1 MMQLNNSKIAEPAYS
16 RICIVED
23 RNMWNACTESFDKT
37 RDLILCVDFGLK
49 KELQDSGYN
58 VEFID
63 HLVTNTILEEL
74 NYTMHNFLNNWFKD
88 ANGAD
93 LLKYRGLDLGDAHLL
108 YIINEVD
115 YFCHFFFNIIAL
127 GYLKYDRLMVLVHN
141 NHTIYECLNVAGL
154 AYEVLTPSTKNET
167 GPKPVYLF
175 PILKW
180 VAEKTNKAS
189 LIHTLKNAVANCFDF
204 TYNILD
210 RINRR
215 DKKYVYIHRYHPTV
229 GIVDELQ
236 KVKNVQLV
244 FNNYSGLTNILNER
258 RIHFKAAKDNS
269 KTVNTL
275 LESFTANR
283 CGSFKYNEYDVTA
296 HVYKI
301 IDKILADKLGH
312 TISTADSII
321 DWFKNN
327 KLDLMIPITNLWTE
341 NRLIMKYCQAN
352 NVPVFMI
359 INGLLT
365 FSYYQ
370 DAKDS
375 DYVNCYS
382 ESIREQYFNNS
393 ASAVPLGDPRMD
405 NYANIPL
412 KEIDYNNPT
421 IVVGTA
427 GFNPVDLNSYL
438 AFEFDFLFD
447 ILHNVQLLNN
457 TSRQIKVILKIRGNG
472 YVHLYQSF
480 VNEYFPNLGVELI
493 QDAAFTDVIKKA
505 DLYISIYSQ
514 TLFEAS
520 CMGVPVIYYKK
531 DTQVVHKPFDGNSE
545 LVTAQDSDGLLVI
558 LEKFLNH
565 DPIFEPFK
573 QKEVMQQ
580 YVGFIDGGNT
590 KRNVDYILNLV
601 R

>member
-1 MMQLNNSKIAEPAYS
+1 MMQLNNGKIAELAFS
-16 RICIVED
+16 KICIVED
-23 RNMWNACTESFDKT
+23 RNMWNACALSFDKKS
-37 RDLILCVDFGLK
+37 DLILCVDFGLK
-49 KELQDSGYN
+49 KELRDSGYN

-63 HLVTNTILEEL
+63 HLVSNVILEEL
-74 NYTMHNFLNNWFKD
+74 NFKMHEFLNNWFKD
-88 ANGAD
+88 SNGAD

-127 GYLKYDRLMVLVHN
+127 SYLKYDKLMVMVN
-141 NHTIYECLNVAGL
+141 SNHTIYDCLNIAGFR
-154 AYEVLTPSTKNET
+154 YEVVPSLPDNEN
-167 GPKPVYLF
+167 GAKPVYLF

-180 VAEKTNKAS
+180 VAEKTSKPS
-189 LIHTLKNAVANCFDF
+189 LSHTLKNAVANCFDLM
-204 TYNILD
+204 YNILD
-210 RINRR
+210 RLNRK
-215 DKKYVYIHRYHPTV
+215 DKKYVYIHRYHPTL
-229 GIVDELQ
+229 GIVNELQ

-244 FNNYSGLTNILNER
+244 FNNYSGLKNILNER
-258 RIHFKAAKDNS
+258 RIHFKTAKDNA

-275 LESFTANR
+275 LEFFTANR
-283 CGSFKYNEYDVTA
+283 GGSLKYNGYDVTA
-296 HVYKI
+296 HVYNI
-301 IDKILADKLGH
+301 IDKILAEKLSY
-312 TISTADSII
+312 TINTADSII

-327 KLDLMIPITNLWTE
+327 RLDLMVPITNLWTE

-382 ESIREQYFNNS
+382 ESIKEQYFNKSTN
-393 ASAVPLGDPRMD
+393 AVPLGDPRMD
-405 NYANIPL
+405 NYANLSNKRINY
-412 KEIDYNNPT
+412 DNPT
-421 IVVGTA
+421 VVIGTA

-447 ILHNVQLLNN
+447 ILHNLQLLNN
-457 TSRQIKVILKIRGNG
+457 TGAQIKVILKIRGNG
-472 YVHLYQSF
+472 YVHLYESF
-480 VNEYFPNLGVELI
+480 VNEYFPNLDIELI
-493 QDAAFTDVIKKA
+493 QDAAFTEVIKKA

-531 DTQVVHKPFDGNSE
+531 DTQVVHKPFDGHSE
-545 LVTAQDSDGLLVI
+545 LVTAFDSEGLLLI
-558 LEKFLNH
+558 LERFLNR
-565 DPIFEPFK
+565 DPLFERFK